1 MPNPARTTNH
11 CAKKRHP
18 VVVNADS
25 VDRSVLVATIVAAM
39 IGDGGSLRI
48 GHALRWK
55 ARSGEVGFRQLLM
68 TAQGLGIEVRSNGR
82 PIKLVPLG
90 NE

>member
-39 IGDGGSLRI
+39 IGDGGSLLI
-48 GHALRWK
+48 GHAL
-55 ARSGEVGFRQLLM
+55 QL
-68 TAQGLGIEVRSNGR
+68 ES
-82 PIKLVPLG
+82 
-90 NE
+90 